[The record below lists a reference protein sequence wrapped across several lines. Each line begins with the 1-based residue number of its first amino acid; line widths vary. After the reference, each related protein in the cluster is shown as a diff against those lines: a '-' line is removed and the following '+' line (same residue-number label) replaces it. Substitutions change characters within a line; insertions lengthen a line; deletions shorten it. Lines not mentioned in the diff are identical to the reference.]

1 MIDLHALGVSQASV
15 INGLINFTM
24 LSLVQSFNTLI
35 ASLNVYKMTQFYNTL
50 FYNINL
56 DIVGWALFGCFFFHH
71 SISITSHSSLKIYYP
86 FGTIT
91 YLSTLNIF
99 HTVCEPIP
107 VTQCNF
113 FFFFF

>member
-15 INGLINFTM
+15 INGLINLTM

-56 DIVGWALFGCFFFHH
+56 VSQHYKSIVDCMTYNIL
-71 SISITSHSSLKIYYP
+71 TS
-86 FGTIT
+86 
-91 YLSTLNIF
+91 
-99 HTVCEPIP
+99 
-107 VTQCNF
+107 
-113 FFFFF
+113 